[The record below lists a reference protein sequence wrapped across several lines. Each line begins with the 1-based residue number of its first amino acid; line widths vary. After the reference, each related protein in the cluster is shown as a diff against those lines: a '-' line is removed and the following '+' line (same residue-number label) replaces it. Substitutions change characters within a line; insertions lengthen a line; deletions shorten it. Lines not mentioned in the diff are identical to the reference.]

1 MLPFWG
7 EGFIMKYIFM
17 LMACLALAG
26 HAPAQKHTSK
36 DTSVTL
42 TVYGNC
48 EQCKQRIETAIKG
61 RGVTTASWDI
71 DTKVLSLVYNPS
83 VISLD
88 RIEQKIA
95 NAGHDTPHKKAKDD
109 TYNSLPSCC
118 LYRANEKAVV
128 DAAIKQQIPD
138 SATTTTEVA
147 EGFVKGV
154 VLELDGKGKF
164 APLASAS
171 VYWLSTQKGVVT
183 DSNGVFTIK
192 QNAPGSRLVISY
204 AGYRP
209 DTVAVASQATMRI
222 ILASGNRL
230 KDVTVVAGNRSY
242 YASTLTAVR
251 TQVWGEKEL
260 FKAACCNLSES
271 FETNPS
277 VDVSY
282 NDAVSG
288 SKQIQLLGLSGTYTQ
303 LTVENMPGPRGI
315 ATANG
320 LSFIPGPWI
329 ESIQLTKGTGSV
341 ANGYESIA
349 GQINIEQKKPEKSER
364 LYLNAYVNDFGKTDI
379 NLNLSQKV
387 NAKWS
392 TALLLHDDF
401 LANKNMDVNKDGF
414 RDLPTGNQ
422 FTLLNRWRYDNNKG
436 FMVQFGVKVL
446 RDGKTGGQLGFNNAD
461 KLTTNLYGLGLNTER
476 YEAFGKIGYV
486 FPQKKYKSI
495 GLQLATFS
503 HTQNDYFGRTAYDAK
518 QQNFYG
524 NLIYQSII
532 GNTNH
537 KFRTGLSFLYDNYNE
552 AFKGTLYKR
561 KEVVPGAFFEYTWD
575 ESTKFNVVAGVRAD
589 NNSLYGSFVTPRLN
603 ARYQPF
609 KNTAIRISGG
619 RGQRTAN
626 IFAENLGLFV
636 SGRSV
641 NILAPS
647 NTSGYGLQP
656 EVAWNEGISIDQKFT
671 LGGRQGSIALDFFRT
686 DFASQVVVDVDKSAS
701 KINFYNLVGKS
712 YSNSFQAEVNYTL
725 VKHLDVRLAYRVYD
739 VNATYH
745 GELLQRPLVAKQR
758 AFVNLAYETN
768 NKWKFDYTVQLVG
781 QKRLPFSG
789 DNPQQF
795 QWANT
800 SPAYVVMNAQ
810 VSKSTGNWDVYLG
823 AEDLNNY
830 YQKQLII
837 DGPNPFSSHFDASV
851 VWGPTFGRM
860 FYAGV
865 RYKIK

>member
-1 MLPFWG
+1 MLIAW
-7 EGFIMKYIFM
+7 
-17 LMACLALAG
+17 LVLAAN
-26 HAPAQKHTSK
+26 ATAQKHTSK
-36 DTSVTL
+36 DSAVTL

-48 EQCKQRIETAIKG
+48 EQCKQRIETAVKG
-61 RGVTTASWDI
+61 RGVTAASWDI
-71 DTKVLSLVYNPS
+71 DSKVLSLVYNPA

-95 NAGHDTPHKKAKDD
+95 NTGHDTQHKKAKDD

-118 LYRANEKAVV
+118 LYRANEKAVM
-128 DAAIKQQIPD
+128 DAALTQPQPD
-138 SATTTTEVA
+138 SAMATEAVA

-154 VLELDGKGKF
+154 VLELDGKGSF

-171 VYWLSTQKGVVT
+171 VYWLTTQKGVVT
-183 DSNGVFTIK
+183 DSNGVFSIQ

-204 AGYRP
+204 AGYQA
-209 DTVAVASQATMRI
+209 DTVAVASQATLRI

-230 KDVTVVAGNRSY
+230 KDVTVVAGSKGY

-288 SKQIQLLGLSGTYTQ
+288 SRQIQLLGLSGTYTQ

-349 GQINIEQKKPEKSER
+349 GQINIEEKKPEKSEK

-379 NLNLSQKV
+379 NLNLSQKIG
-387 NAKWS
+387 AKWS

-422 FTLLNRWRYDNNKG
+422 FTILNRWRYDNSNG
-436 FMVQFGVKVL
+436 FMLQFGVKVL
-446 RDGKTGGQLGFNNAD
+446 RDDKTGGQLGFTKAE
-461 KLTTNLYGLGLNTER
+461 KLTTNLYGLGLSTER

-486 FPQKKYKSI
+486 FPQKKYKSV

-503 HTQNDYFGRTAYDAK
+503 HTQNDYFGLAAYDAK

-537 KFRTGLSFLYDNYNE
+537 KFRAGVSFLYDNYTE
-552 AFKGTLYKR
+552 VFKTLPYQR
-561 KEVVPGAFFEYTWD
+561 L
-575 ESTKFNVVAGVRAD
+575 
-589 NNSLYGSFVTPRLN
+589 SL
-603 ARYQPF
+603 
-609 KNTAIRISGG
+609 IHI
-619 RGQRTAN
+619 
-626 IFAENLGLFV
+626 
-636 SGRSV
+636 
-641 NILAPS
+641 
-647 NTSGYGLQP
+647 
-656 EVAWNEGISIDQKFT
+656 
-671 LGGRQGSIALDFFRT
+671 
-686 DFASQVVVDVDKSAS
+686 
-701 KINFYNLVGKS
+701 
-712 YSNSFQAEVNYTL
+712 
-725 VKHLDVRLAYRVYD
+725 
-739 VNATYH
+739 
-745 GELLQRPLVAKQR
+745 
-758 AFVNLAYETN
+758 
-768 NKWKFDYTVQLVG
+768 
-781 QKRLPFSG
+781 
-789 DNPQQF
+789 
-795 QWANT
+795 
-800 SPAYVVMNAQ
+800 
-810 VSKSTGNWDVYLG
+810 
-823 AEDLNNY
+823 
-830 YQKQLII
+830 
-837 DGPNPFSSHFDASV
+837 
-851 VWGPTFGRM
+851 
-860 FYAGV
+860 
-865 RYKIK
+865 

>member
-1 MLPFWG
+1 
-7 EGFIMKYIFM
+7 MKHI
-17 LMACLALAG
+17 LVLIAWLALA
-26 HAPAQKHTSK
+26 ANASAQKHISK
-36 DTSVTL
+36 DTSVTI

-61 RGVTTASWDI
+61 RGVTSASWNI
-71 DTKVLSLVYNPS
+71 DSKILSLVYKPS
-83 VISLD
+83 AISLD
-88 RIEQKIA
+88 KIEQKIA
-95 NAGHDTPHKKAKDD
+95 NAGHDTQHKKAKEDA
-109 TYNSLPSCC
+109 YNSLPSCC
-118 LYRANEKAVV
+118 LYRANEHAILDSVQQLAQPGIKTAQP
-128 DAAIKQQIPD
+128 DAP
-138 SATTTTEVA
+138 

-154 VLELDGKGKF
+154 VLELDGKGRF
-164 APLASAS
+164 APLAAAS
-171 VYWLSTQKGVVT
+171 VYWLTSHRGVMT
-183 DSNGVFTIK
+183 DSNGVFTLK
-192 QNAPGSRLVISY
+192 QDAAGSRLVISY
-204 AGYRP
+204 AGYQP

-222 ILASGNRL
+222 VLANGRQL
-230 KDVTVVAGNRSY
+230 KDVTVVSNSKSY

-349 GQINIEQKKPEKSER
+349 GQINIEEKKPEKSER

-422 FTLLNRWRYDNNKG
+422 FTVLNRWKYDNSKG
-436 FMVQFGVKVL
+436 FMLQFGVKVL
-446 RDGKTGGQLGFNNAD
+446 KDDKTGGQLGFNAAD
-461 KLTTNLYGLGLNTER
+461 KLTTNHYGLGLNTER

-503 HTQNDYFGRTAYDAK
+503 HKQNDYFGLTAYDAK

-532 GNTNH
+532 GNTSH

-552 AFKGTLYKR
+552 VFNAANYKR
-561 KEVVPGAFFEYTWD
+561 KEIVPGAFFEYTWD
-575 ESTKFNVVAGVRAD
+575 ASTKFNVVAGIRAD
-589 NNSLYGSFVTPRLN
+589 NNSLYGAFVTPRLN

-609 KNTAIRISGG
+609 KNTTIRVSGG

-626 IFAENLGLFV
+626 IFAENLGWFV
-636 SGRSV
+636 SSRAV
-641 NILAPS
+641 NIIAPQ
-647 NTSGYGLQP
+647 NTNSYGLQP

-671 LGGRQGSIALDFFRT
+671 LGGRAGSMGLDFFRT
-686 DFASQVVVDVDKSAS
+686 DFTSQVVVDVDKSAS
-701 KINFYNLVGKS
+701 QVNFYNLVGKS
-712 YSNSFQAEVNYTL
+712 YSNSFQAEVNYEL

-739 VNATYH
+739 VKTTYH
-745 GELLQRPLVAKQR
+745 GELMQRPLVAKQR
-758 AFVNLAYETN
+758 AFINLAYETT
-768 NKWKFDYTVQLVG
+768 NKWKFDYTVQVVG

-789 DNPQQF
+789 DNPPQY
-795 QWANT
+795 QWAGT

-810 VSKSTGNWDVYLG
+810 VSKSTGNWDVYVG

-837 DGPNPFSSHFDASV
+837 DSPNPFSSHFDASV